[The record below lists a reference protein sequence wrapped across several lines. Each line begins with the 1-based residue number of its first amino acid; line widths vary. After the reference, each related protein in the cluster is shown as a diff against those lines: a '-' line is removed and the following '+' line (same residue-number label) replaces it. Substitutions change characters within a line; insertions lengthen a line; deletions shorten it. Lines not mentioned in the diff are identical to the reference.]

1 MGGTSIG
8 PVHVPGPGAA
18 LDAVRIANRGTDRAA
33 ALAGAR
39 RALGSV
45 RDPGSLW
52 SAALVLAY
60 AGEVDEAAEHC
71 DHARSS
77 ATGRWAGAFTV
88 LGGRLAWIRGDPA
101 RASAMLA
108 DAMDRGVAPSSR
120 AVATAWRIA
129 ALVDLGELGEA
140 QDLLVSQ
147 DHDGLVERGT
157 GRCEV
162 LVARGALRF
171 ANGDWASACEDF
183 LAAGRELLERGVVNP
198 AVSPWRSRAALSAH
212 SLGRRDL
219 AGALARQ
226 EFAAARRWGT
236 ARANGIA
243 SYAVAVVSGGDV
255 AAYRRAVDLLADGP
269 VSGELLGARY
279 DLALA
284 LGAGPETVEV
294 LEEIAV
300 AAEEAGFRRWAVV
313 ARSAAAR
320 VARPGAVLTRQER
333 RIAALARA
341 GQGNREI
348 AERQS
353 VTLRTVEF
361 HLSSVYRKLGI
372 SGRGEL
378 TAIPVP
384 LP

>member
-1 MGGTSIG
+1 MGGTSIDA
-8 PVHVPGPGAA
+8 VHLPGPGAP
-18 LDAVRIANRGTDRAA
+18 LDAVRIANHGMDRAA
-33 ALAGAR
+33 AIAGAR
-39 RALGSV
+39 RVLTSS
-45 RDPGSLW
+45 RDPGSVW
-52 SAALVLAY
+52 SAVLVLGY
-60 AGEVDEAAEHC
+60 AGEVDEAARHC
-71 DHARSS
+71 DRARSC
-77 ATGRWAGAFTV
+77 ATGRWAGAFA
-88 LGGRLAWIRGDPA
+88 LLDGRLAWLRGDPA
-101 RASAMLA
+101 GASALLG

-120 AVATAWRIA
+120 AVATAWRLA
-129 ALVDLGELGEA
+129 ALVDLGELDGA

-147 DHDGLVERGT
+147 DYDGQVEGEPELVA
-157 GRCEV
+157 
-162 LVARGALRF
+162 ARGALRF
-171 ANGDWASACEDF
+171 ANGDWGAACEDF
-183 LAAGRELLERGVVNP
+183 LAAGREFVARGVVNP
-198 AVSPWRSRAALSAH
+198 AVAPWRSRAALSAH
-212 SLGRRDL
+212 SLGRHGL

-226 EFAAARRWGT
+226 ELVAARRWGT

-243 SYAVAVVSGGDV
+243 AYAVAVVSGGDAQALRH
-255 AAYRRAVDLLADGP
+255 AAELLANGQ
-269 VSGELLGARY
+269 VSGDLFGARY

-284 LGAGPETVEV
+284 SGAGAEAGEL
-294 LEEIAV
+294 LEETAL
-300 AAEEAGFRRWAVV
+300 AAEEAGFRRWAAM

-320 VARPGAVLTRQER
+320 VTRPGAALTRQER

-378 TAIPVP
+378 AAIPVP

>member
-1 MGGTSIG
+1 MGDASIR
-8 PVHVPGPGAA
+8 PVPV
-18 LDAVRIANRGTDRAA
+18 DAVRIAGQGMDRAS
-33 ALAGAR
+33 ALAAAR
-39 RALGSV
+39 RLLV
-45 RDPGSLW
+45 PPCDPGSFW
-52 SAALVLAY
+52 SAALVLSH
-60 AGEVDEAAEHC
+60 AGEIDEAARHC
-71 DHARSS
+71 DRARAS
-77 ATGRWAGAFTV
+77 ATGQWSSAYAV
-88 LGGRLAWIRGDPA
+88 LGGRLAWLSGDPA
-101 RASAMLA
+101 RASAVLA
-108 DAMDRGVAPSSR
+108 ETMDRAGASAWT

-129 ALVDLGELGEA
+129 ALVDLGDLDTA
-140 QDLLVSQ
+140 QDLLVGQ
-147 DHDGLVERGT
+147 DYDGRIDAGPWRG
-157 GRCEV
+157 E
-162 LVARGALRF
+162 LLAARGALRF
-171 ANGDWASACEDF
+171 ANGDWVAACDDF
-183 LAAGRELLERGVVNP
+183 LAAGREFVERGVLNP
-198 AVSPWRSRAALSAH
+198 AISPWRSRAALSAH

-243 SYAVAVVSGGDV
+243 AYAVAVVSGGDV
-255 AAYRRAVDLLADGP
+255 ALLRRAAELLAAGP
-269 VSGELLGARY
+269 VSGDLFGARY

-284 LGAGPETVEV
+284 LGTGAEAAEL
-294 LEEIAV
+294 LEETALS
-300 AAEEAGFRRWAVV
+300 AEEAGFRRWAAM

-378 TAIPVP
+378 AALPVP